1 MDVNALRSARK
12 KMFNSAQGLADVLG
26 VNRVTVA
33 NWETGKSLPSSE
45 MLHRIAEVLHVSVSY
60 LLGESESPAAVDQEF
75 RISPY
80 VALLDTARED
90 APFLS
95 SEQKEEAIEIVK
107 NAITEIV
114 IAEQEIRDRDMIYK
128 TPWDSYL
135 YARTHVPGIPNDA
148 KPLKGRRSDES
159 DKHPFKLRPYAEI
172 QDLARRD
179 AKLFNRKD
187 VQSVT
192 REQLREALG
201 YLEKALKALWTVR

>member
-1 MDVNALRSARK
+1 MDVAALRSARK
-12 KMFNSAQGLADVLG
+12 KMFNSAQELADVLG

-33 NWETGKSLPSSE
+33 NWETGKSLPSTE

-60 LLGESESPAAVDQEF
+60 LLGESESPAAVDKEF
-75 RISPY
+75 RIAPY

-90 APFLS
+90 SPFLS

-107 NAITEIV
+107 NAITELV

-135 YARTHVPGIPNDA
+135 YARTHVPGIPKDA
-148 KPLKGRRSDES
+148 KPLAGSRADDAKQ
-159 DKHPFKLRPYAEI
+159 PFKLRPYAEI

-179 AKLFNRKD
+179 AKLFGRKD
-187 VQSVT
+187 SQVVT
-192 REQLREALG
+192 REQLRDALG
-201 YLEKALKALWTVR
+201 YLEKTLKALWIGR